1 MKITHMKFRLLTLLI
16 IFSSNLFA
24 QTSIQDIDGN
34 TYQIF
39 RMDSTE
45 WITSNLKTTRFSNG
59 DSIPTTKNSNTTLTN
74 DTNKLYR
81 WAPAGDNERIKNQG
95 CLYTWATIID
105 NRGLCPTGWKVP
117 SDNDWKILV
126 DKIYTETNSIPVTE
140 TENPNFIY
148 KKKLENHEIP
158 FIKDMEYAGGRMIT
172 GNYIFEQ
179 SFAYY
184 WSSTIDFKNFAWMW
198 YFSPTT
204 VNHYNFEV
212 NGGLSVRCIRTNSK

>member
-39 RMDSTE
+39 RMDSME

-74 DTNKLYR
+74 DTNKIYR

-126 DKIYTETNSIPVTE
+126 DKIYTETS
-140 TENPNFIY
+140 
-148 KKKLENHEIP
+148 
-158 FIKDMEYAGGRMIT
+158 
-172 GNYIFEQ
+172 FECYT
-179 SFAYY
+179 FA
-184 WSSTIDFKNFAWMW
+184 
-198 YFSPTT
+198 
-204 VNHYNFEV
+204 
-212 NGGLSVRCIRTNSK
+212 